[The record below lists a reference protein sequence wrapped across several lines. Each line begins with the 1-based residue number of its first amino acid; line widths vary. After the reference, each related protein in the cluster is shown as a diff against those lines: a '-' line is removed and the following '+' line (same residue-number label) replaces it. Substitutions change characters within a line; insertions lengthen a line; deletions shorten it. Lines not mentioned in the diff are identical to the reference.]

1 MSIAD
6 LDAAVQGYVRAA
18 TTSGHYDICS
28 TEKRPSRLFMP
39 TEHMLKIK
47 EKKKKTAAP
56 ANL

>member
-18 TTSGHYDICS
+18 TTSGHYDICA

-39 TEHMLKIK
+39 TEHMLKRK
-47 EKKKKTAAP
+47 EKE
-56 ANL
+56 NSCSS